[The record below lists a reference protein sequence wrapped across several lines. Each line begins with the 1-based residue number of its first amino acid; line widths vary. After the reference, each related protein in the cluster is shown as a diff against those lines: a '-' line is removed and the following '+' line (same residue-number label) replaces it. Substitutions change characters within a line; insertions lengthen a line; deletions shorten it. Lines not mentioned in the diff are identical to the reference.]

1 MDQIQNLNRGDLNF
15 FLNQN
20 VQIDI
25 PSFILSLFCA
35 VILSFFVQL
44 FYIKYSSTLSNRKE
58 FSKIFVILAVTTCI
72 VIMIVKSSLALSLGL
87 VGALSIVRFR
97 AAIKE
102 PEELVYLFLIIA
114 IGLGCGAN
122 QLIIT
127 SVGIIFALIL
137 IMIYSGYMKNSRK
150 DIEQTI
156 NLGVIIEQEI
166 SDLQIND
173 LISEIKK
180 HHFDFN
186 LVNLQY
192 GNIDNEISNLSAED
206 KSLFISHEIDLKNDF
221 KSVFMLTN
229 QCDYVISIGN
239 ALAHIAGTLDKK
251 TFILIPEYAPR
262 IWYWHNQEKSIWY
275 KNMRLFFYNK
285 TNLNYL
291 ISKICKS
298 ILAELT

>member
-1 MDQIQNLNRGDLNF
+1 MNKSDLNF

-35 VILSFFVQL
+35 AILSFFVQL

-180 HHFDFN
+180 
-186 LVNLQY
+186 
-192 GNIDNEISNLSAED
+192 ISNEL
-206 KSLFISHEIDLKNDF
+206 KFISMSRTENNTSINIDLKP
-221 KSVFMLTN
+221 
-229 QCDYVISIGN
+229 
-239 ALAHIAGTLDKK
+239 KK
-251 TFILIPEYAPR
+251 FE
-262 IWYWHNQEKSIWY
+262 
-275 KNMRLFFYNK
+275 
-285 TNLNYL
+285 
-291 ISKICKS
+291 
-298 ILAELT
+298 ELTLLSGQIKKKFKNSKVIMAYNDDLSL

>member
-1 MDQIQNLNRGDLNF
+1 
-15 FLNQN
+15 
-20 VQIDI
+20 
-25 PSFILSLFCA
+25 
-35 VILSFFVQL
+35 
-44 FYIKYSSTLSNRKE
+44 
-58 FSKIFVILAVTTCI
+58 
-72 VIMIVKSSLALSLGL
+72 MIVKSSLALSLGL

-180 HHFDFN
+180 
-186 LVNLQY
+186 
-192 GNIDNEISNLSAED
+192 ISNEL
-206 KSLFISHEIDLKNDF
+206 KFISMSRTENNTSINIDLKP
-221 KSVFMLTN
+221 
-229 QCDYVISIGN
+229 
-239 ALAHIAGTLDKK
+239 KK
-251 TFILIPEYAPR
+251 FE
-262 IWYWHNQEKSIWY
+262 
-275 KNMRLFFYNK
+275 
-285 TNLNYL
+285 
-291 ISKICKS
+291 
-298 ILAELT
+298 ELTLLSGQIKKKFKNSKVIMAYNDDLSL